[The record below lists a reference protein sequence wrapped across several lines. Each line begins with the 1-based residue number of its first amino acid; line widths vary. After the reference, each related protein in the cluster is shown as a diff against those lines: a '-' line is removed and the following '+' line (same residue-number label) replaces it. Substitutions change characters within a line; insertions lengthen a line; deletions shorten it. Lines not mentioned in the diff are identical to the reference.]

1 MSQHNPY
8 NANMIPGGYN
18 GAANA
23 NPAAASAN
31 HYGAAN
37 HHPQVAHNPVAEM
50 HAAAAAG
57 TITKVVQISL
67 FILFF
72 TAVAFWLHAEI
83 LTYKIVP

>member
-57 TITKVVQISL
+57 TITNVFRSHSSYYSSQPMLSGCMLK
-67 FILFF
+67 
-72 TAVAFWLHAEI
+72 
-83 LTYKIVP
+83 Y